1 MSYAP
6 LTLYVSEKNSDTMSE
21 AVNIHLVQE
30 RMGSTVAEAKF
41 LIVSLDLLFITS
53 TVIITIRNWKKKKQ
67 FKYEPHYLDLKAIEM
82 GEGLVKFLILSKFMR
97 EYLIGHR

>member
-1 MSYAP
+1 
-6 LTLYVSEKNSDTMSE
+6 MSE

-30 RMGSTVAEAKF
+30 RMGSTVGEAKF

-53 TVIITIRNWKKKKQ
+53 TVIITIRNWKKK

>member
-1 MSYAP
+1 
-6 LTLYVSEKNSDTMSE
+6 MSE

-30 RMGSTVAEAKF
+30 RMGSTVGEAKF

-53 TVIITIRNWKKKKQ
+53 TVIITIRNWKKNKFQ
-67 FKYEPHYLDLKAIEM
+67 YEPRYLDLKAIEM

-97 EYLIGHR
+97 EYLIGQR

>member
-1 MSYAP
+1 
-6 LTLYVSEKNSDTMSE
+6 MSE

-30 RMGSTVAEAKF
+30 RMGSTVGEAKF

-53 TVIITIRNWKKKKQ
+53 TVIITIRNWKKNQ
-67 FKYEPHYLDLKAIEM
+67 FKYEPRYLDLKAIEM